1 MCGFVGYID
10 GGETQLMEPVL
21 HAMAD
26 RIRHRGP
33 DDADYYMDGEI
44 SLGFRRLSII
54 DLEGGRQPILNED
67 KSKVLMFNG
76 EIYNYQSLREDLLK
90 AGHVFT
96 TKTDSEVLLHGF
108 EEYGTDLL
116 NKLRGM
122 FAFIIWDKNTKTLF
136 GARDY
141 FGIKPFYY
149 AKMQGTLMF
158 GSEIKS
164 FVEHPHFKR
173 ELNERAL
180 EGYLSFQYSPGYETF
195 FKNVYKL
202 PPAHYF
208 FYKDGKMDMQR
219 YWIPE
224 FNAEED
230 KPLEY
235 WVDEIEKTFD
245 DSVNA
250 HKIADVEVGSFLSS
264 GVDSSYVACSADVD
278 KTFTVG
284 FDNGEK
290 YNEISYAKELSEL
303 IPVKNYSKTITPEE
317 FWGNFGKIQYY
328 LVGKFKLP
336 PFIATLGT
344 MFIARGIAYIVNN
357 NRNTDNIASG
367 IGKEAGDRF
376 QNIFYYG
383 KTAGIFNTF
392 WIALIIFLIFWFFL
406 ARTRSGRHIDAI
418 GSNVDAARLSG
429 VDVVKTTMKAY
440 MVSGFCSAIVGFV
453 LCAQAGMGNM
463 DAGNMYEMY
472 GVAAG
477 VIGGVSPLGG
487 SGILLGTFAGAGV
500 WQTLENGLN
509 LIHAQVGFQR
519 IIIGVIVVGAVL
531 LDVVVRS
538 GNFKKKKS
546 K

>member
-1 MCGFVGYID
+1 
-10 GGETQLMEPVL
+10 
-21 HAMAD
+21 
-26 RIRHRGP
+26 
-33 DDADYYMDGEI
+33 
-44 SLGFRRLSII
+44 
-54 DLEGGRQPILNED
+54 
-67 KSKVLMFNG
+67 
-76 EIYNYQSLREDLLK
+76 
-90 AGHVFT
+90 
-96 TKTDSEVLLHGF
+96 
-108 EEYGTDLL
+108 
-116 NKLRGM
+116 
-122 FAFIIWDKNTKTLF
+122 
-136 GARDY
+136 
-141 FGIKPFYY
+141 
-149 AKMQGTLMF
+149 
-158 GSEIKS
+158 
-164 FVEHPHFKR
+164 
-173 ELNERAL
+173 
-180 EGYLSFQYSPGYETF
+180 
-195 FKNVYKL
+195 
-202 PPAHYF
+202 
-208 FYKDGKMDMQR
+208 
-219 YWIPE
+219 
-224 FNAEED
+224 
-230 KPLEY
+230 
-235 WVDEIEKTFD
+235 
-245 DSVNA
+245 
-250 HKIADVEVGSFLSS
+250 
-264 GVDSSYVACSADVD
+264 
-278 KTFTVG
+278 
-284 FDNGEK
+284 
-290 YNEISYAKELSEL
+290 
-303 IPVKNYSKTITPEE
+303 
-317 FWGNFGKIQYY
+317 
-328 LVGKFKLP
+328 
-336 PFIATLGT
+336 

-392 WIALIIFLIFWFFL
+392 WIALIVFLIFWFFL
-406 ARTRSGRHIDAI
+406 ARTRSGRHIYAI